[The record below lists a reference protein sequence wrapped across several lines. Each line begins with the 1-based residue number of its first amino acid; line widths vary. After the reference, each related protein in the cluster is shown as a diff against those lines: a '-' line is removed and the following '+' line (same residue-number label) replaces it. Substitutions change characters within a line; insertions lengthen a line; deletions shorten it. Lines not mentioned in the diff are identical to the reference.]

1 MSYVKPTK
9 NGYYGYAYYRDKN
22 GKRRQKSVG
31 KFKFKRDALK
41 EADKVEKELDTV
53 NINLKDISF
62 ADYYNRWYETYKGNS
77 SLADITK
84 KRYLIFY
91 KVIQNYF
98 KNKKLRDV
106 KRIEYQ
112 QFINWYGK
120 DHAWKSVSKLN
131 GAIRQCVSYAIDDD
145 IIAKDFT
152 HNVQLTHNKE
162 KELKVEYLN
171 NDEIKVLKK
180 ATIEG
185 LNKNNTSRYMI
196 LTALYTG
203 MRKEEIQALSWN
215 DIDELHGTININKAW
230 DDAKKDFKP
239 TKTVKSKRIISVNRE
254 LLQYLDDLKSNNSTM
269 IFKNVFGTIP
279 TSTALNKCLRNI
291 MKQSGISKQ
300 GFHFHSLRHVHVAYL
315 ISKGVDIYAI
325 SKRLGHSN
333 VTITL
338 NTYSYLI
345 DEYKAKNDSLI
356 TAKLSEL

>member
-185 LNKNNTSRYMI
+185 LNKNNTR
-196 LTALYTG
+196 T
-203 MRKEEIQALSWN
+203 IQ
-215 DIDELHGTININKAW
+215 
-230 DDAKKDFKP
+230 
-239 TKTVKSKRIISVNRE
+239 
-254 LLQYLDDLKSNNSTM
+254 
-269 IFKNVFGTIP
+269 
-279 TSTALNKCLRNI
+279 
-291 MKQSGISKQ
+291 
-300 GFHFHSLRHVHVAYL
+300 VA
-315 ISKGVDIYAI
+315 
-325 SKRLGHSN
+325 
-333 VTITL
+333 T
-338 NTYSYLI
+338 
-345 DEYKAKNDSLI
+345 
-356 TAKLSEL
+356 